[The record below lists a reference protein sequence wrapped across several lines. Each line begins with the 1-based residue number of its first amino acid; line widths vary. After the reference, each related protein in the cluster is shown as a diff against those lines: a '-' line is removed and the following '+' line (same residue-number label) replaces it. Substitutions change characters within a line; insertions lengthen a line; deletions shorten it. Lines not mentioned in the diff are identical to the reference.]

1 MSIYNSLRVLKWKL
15 IRAKSENPP
24 HVVKQLI
31 ITNYVKKY
39 KYNTLIETGTYFGE
53 MINAQRDNFKKI
65 YSIELSYDLYQKAKN
80 RFQAFS
86 HIELINGDSGEKIK
100 QILQQLNEPA
110 VFWLDGHYSEGIT
123 AKGNK
128 NTPIEEELLHI
139 TIHPY
144 PHIIL
149 IDDARLFN
157 NSEDYPTVEKIKEII
172 SKNRVIDFFKVA
184 DDIIQIKLK

>member
-15 IRAKSENPP
+15 IRAKSESPP
-24 HVVKQLI
+24 HVIKQLI

-65 YSIELSYDLYQKAKN
+65 YSIELSCDLYQKAKN
-80 RFQAFS
+80 RFQTFS

-128 NTPIEEELLHI
+128 NTPIVEELLHI
-139 TIHPY
+139 TMHPY

-149 IDDARLFN
+149 IDDARMFN
-157 NSEDYPTVEKIKEII
+157 GNEDYPTIEKIKEII